1 MSLQKISME
10 FYRETGFVA
19 IKKRQLSNIYNK
31 HRRPDEAKDLMKE
44 FGVILGEDFDY
55 VLDDVGWRSGMEVA
69 KNY

>member
-31 HRRPDEAKDLMKE
+31 HRRPERSE
-44 FGVILGEDFDY
+44 GPHEGGS
-55 VLDDVGWRSGMEVA
+55 VLF
-69 KNY
+69 